1 MQILENVF
9 IHADLK
15 PANSK
20 STSDSKG
27 KEHIRNKGKKNSIK
41 V

>member
-9 IHADLK
+9 IHADSK

-27 KEHIRNKGKKNSIK
+27 KEHVHYEGKKNSIK

>member
-1 MQILENVF
+1 MQILESWS
-9 IHADLK
+9 IHSDSK

-27 KEHIRNKGKKNSIK
+27 KEHIRDKGKQNSIK

>member
-1 MQILENVF
+1 MQILENLS
-9 IHADLK
+9 IHSDSK

-20 STSDSKG
+20 STSYSKG
-27 KEHIRNKGKKNSIK
+27 KKHIRDKGKQNSIK